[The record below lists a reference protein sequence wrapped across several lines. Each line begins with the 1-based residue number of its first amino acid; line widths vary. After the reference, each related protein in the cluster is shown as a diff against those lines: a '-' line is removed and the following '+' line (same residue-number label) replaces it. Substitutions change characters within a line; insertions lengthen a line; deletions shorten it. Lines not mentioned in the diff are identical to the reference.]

1 MIKKLQKK
9 YFVLILPP
17 VLLAFVVYFLQQSKL
32 WEGVHAAPSRSL
44 PIILFILAIAVGVAI
59 PIFLRVYFFSKLKE
73 KKFSTEE
80 EFVKYEESIIKVI
93 AISPYLAF
101 VSALLN
107 MDPFYFGGIVLAAIY
122 AMYYHYPSEKKI
134 NFDKKIFRVKEL
146 QNG

>member
-17 VLLAFVVYFLQQSKL
+17 VLLAVVVYFLQRLKL

-80 EFVKYEESIIKVI
+80 EFIKYEESIITVI
-93 AISPYLAF
+93 AVTPYLAF
-101 VSALLN
+101 AAALLN
-107 MDPFYFGGIVLAAIY
+107 MDPFYFGGVVLAAIY

-134 NFDKKIFRVKEL
+134 NFDKKIFRVKEV